1 MKPLINSGPKR
12 NFVLV
17 IRPIANLFGVP
28 PMETILK
35 RGDVVSVVSPKNPND
50 CFLKRV
56 IGLPGDIVET
66 ITYKRKFVRVPD
78 GHCWIEGA
86 IYYSKSFNKVVF
98 MALLRFLKHF

>member
-35 RGDVVSVVSPKNPND
+35 RGDVVSVVSPKNPSD

-78 GHCWIEGA
+78 GHCWIEGT
-86 IYYSKSFNKVVF
+86 IYYSNSFNKVV
-98 MALLRFLKHF
+98 LGHF

>member
-1 MKPLINSGPKR
+1 MKPLINSGQKR

-17 IRPIANLFGVP
+17 LRPIIANLFGP
-28 PMETILK
+28 PAMENILK

-66 ITYKRKFVRVPD
+66 ITYKRKFVRVPE
-78 GHCWIEGA
+78 GHCWIEGTV
-86 IYYSKSFNKVVF
+86 IRSI
-98 MALLRFLKHF
+98 LLNY